1 MSVQVCLSSTE
12 LAAVY
17 IDERRVVENPGY
29 IPRTCELIDMSVGE
43 RHVKLRYIHGGGV
56 ASASVSYRSTLKRNA
71 PMLPITSPSP
81 GWCSGSMLPRTS
93 CFGALPID
101 NCEINFVEG
110 ATAREVV
117 KSWQVAFRLQTPLV
131 VGEYVDISLPGFEK
145 YAATQES
152 NSGNEPA
159 SLASATTAGTT
170 TIFAFEVMA
179 KSVNPG
185 FPITLPDPAPKYIKI
200 GCYEDVRTHRAVGG
214 GTCGNFKDPDGVVTS
229 VDACARITA
238 DKGFRGFCIADG
250 SSCHTSS
257 KFWLEYDTYNKSDDL
272 GDAETLA
279 QEQFDRDIQREIRE
293 CLNSSNKSAA
303 AATITALGS
312 TQTYGN
318 ASNRSRC
325 DPDREFVFNTT
336 GMKGCLKRGMGGP
349 GTMNCYE
356 LIRKP
361 KLASKIAPLIRCGQC
376 AEWNAVTQTLRF
388 VAEEYVEAGLDLV
401 LGFNSSVLPLRAPI
415 YGLARDDKSIS
426 LFHSRDARDVN
437 ARDMERAICR
447 VPSIKP
453 STSANTSC
461 VPPQVARTVQ
471 VNMCLCMCV
480 YIYIYIYACMYHI
493 CVIYKEGLDLILGV

>member
-1 MSVQVCLSSTE
+1 MCLSSTE

-17 IDERRVVENPGY
+17 IDDRRVVENPGY
-29 IPRTCELIDMSVGE
+29 IPRTCQLVDMSVGE
-43 RHVKLRYIHGGGV
+43 RRVRLRYIHGGDL
-56 ASASVSYRSTLKRNA
+56 ASASVSYRSTQKRNA
-71 PMLPITSPSP
+71 PLMPITSPSP
-81 GWCSGSMLPRTS
+81 GWCSGSTLPRTT

-101 NCEINFVEG
+101 HCEISFAEDAMAG
-110 ATAREVV
+110 AVV
-117 KSWQVAFRLQTPLV
+117 KSWQVAFRLQTPLE

-145 YAATQES
+145 YAS
-152 NSGNEPA
+152 DSA
-159 SLASATTAGTT
+159 SSASTTVGTT

-185 FPITLPDPAPKYIKI
+185 FPVTLPDPAPKYIKI

-272 GDAETLA
+272 GDAEALA
-279 QEQFDRDIQREIRE
+279 QELFDRDLQREIQE
-293 CLNSSNKSAA
+293 CLNSTNKSIAA
-303 AATITALGS
+303 ITPLGS
-312 TQTYGN
+312 TQTFGN

-325 DPDREFVFNTT
+325 DPGREFVFNTT

-361 KLASKIAPLIRCGQC
+361 KLAAKIAPMIRCGQC

-426 LFHSRDARDVN
+426 LLHSRDVRDVN
-437 ARDMERAICR
+437 ARDKERAICR
-447 VPSIKP
+447 APSIKP
-453 STSANTSC
+453 STYANTSC

-471 VNMCLCMCV
+471 VNMCLCV
-480 YIYIYIYACMYHI
+480 YIYICIIYIYTYIHIHMCMYV
-493 CVIYKEGLDLILGV
+493 CIYVLVFLSP